1 MADTMIRDLDL
12 LRSPEYRR
20 KLSQCVHCGLCL
32 SACPTYAIFGV
43 ETDGPRGRIALMRA
57 AAEGRMSLEDFRRAF
72 APHIMLCLAC
82 RACETACPSG
92 VQYGALVEV
101 ARLVVEHNRTPSLGE
116 RLLRWAGMQLV
127 LPRLWLLKLLA
138 RLLWLYQVSRLQQVV
153 RAFRRWLP
161 KTLRAMEDIL
171 PAIVPRYH
179 DYRRPAP
186 ALGTPHGRLL
196 FFTGCIQEAFLS
208 QVNQA
213 TLRVLQRN
221 GYTVYAPT
229 EQTCCGA
236 PHLHMGDLE
245 TARQLARRNIDVF
258 LGQDG
263 QYEAVICNAGG
274 CGATLK
280 EYPHLLADDPTY
292 AERARRFAA
301 MVKDVSE
308 FLAEHLNVPPRG
320 EVRARATY
328 ADSCHLR
335 HGQKVVSQP
344 RKLLKSIPGL
354 QLVELQA
361 PDRCCGSAGVYN
373 IAQVDAANAILD
385 AKMADIAATGA
396 DLIVTTNTGCHMQ
409 LLAGVRRAGLSAK
422 VMHLVE
428 VLDLS
433 YRSGDGI
440 SAATPVSPR
449 EEAR

>member
-1 MADTMIRDLDL
+1 MIRDIEL
-12 LRSPEYRR
+12 LRSVEYRR

-32 SACPTYAIFGV
+32 SACPTYAIFGL

-57 AAEGRMSLEDFRRAF
+57 AAEGRISLEDFRRAF

-92 VQYGALVEV
+92 VRYGELVET
-101 ARLVVEHNRTPSLGE
+101 ARLVVEHNRTPGLGE
-116 RLLRWAGMQLV
+116 RLLRWVGMQLV

-138 RLLWLYQVSRLQQVV
+138 RLLWLYQVSQLQRVV
-153 RAFRRWLP
+153 RALHRWLP
-161 KTLRAMEDIL
+161 KTLRAMDNIL
-171 PAIVPRYH
+171 PPITPRYYN
-179 DYRRPAP
+179 YRRPVLAS
-186 ALGTPHGRLL
+186 GMSHGRLL

-221 GYTVYAPT
+221 GYEVHAPT

-236 PHLHMGDLE
+236 PHLHLGDLE

-258 LGQDG
+258 LSQDG
-263 QYEAVICNAGG
+263 HYEAVICNAGG
-274 CGATLK
+274 CGTILK
-280 EYPHLLADDPTY
+280 EYPHLLADDPKY

-301 MVKDVSE
+301 LVKDVSE

-320 EVRARATY
+320 EIKARATY

-373 IAQVDAANAILD
+373 IAQVDAATAILD

-409 LLAGVRRAGLSAK
+409 LLAGVRRAGLSAQ

-433 YRSGDGI
+433 YRLGDGS
-440 SAATPVSPR
+440 SAATAVVQR
-449 EEAR
+449 EDAR